1 MISLKVSIAVN
12 QPIELKAK
20 LKVNT
25 DTTEDTLPFENLVIE
40 ALPANVETPVL
51 RLRIINTSRTPTD
64 TDSKASP
71 NNIPVK
77 IPWWQRIWIRQSSP
91 IKDPK

>member
-12 QPIELKAK
+12 QPMEFKAK

-40 ALPANVETPVL
+40 ALPSNTETPYL
-51 RLRIINTSRTPTD
+51 RLRIINTSKTQMPD
-64 TDSKASP
+64 TVTETSP
-71 NNIPVK
+71 DFCPLK
-77 IPWWQRIWIRQSSP
+77 IPWWQRIWIWQ
-91 IKDPK
+91 